1 MNQNKRQLYID
12 KEAVATLAMARDGL
26 LKPVTKLMNQKES
39 DEVNSTGQY
48 KGELF
53 PFSFILAPS
62 GKKNTA
68 VLKSAKKGEM
78 IELVCDN
85 KVCGSIIVDEIFPI
99 DKHKRVQK
107 IYGTDNLAHPGV
119 KDTLKRLGEYA
130 VCGEY
135 AVEFHDISRNIK
147 KTNNAIESLEAK
159 NISSIILSGKP
170 FHRVHERLI
179 RTALVK
185 CDLLIIFLQKPY
197 HDDNELNFKI
207 RYRTLLYFVDNFV
220 PKDRVILLPLE
231 NTYIFGGMN
240 ELTLNAIVSKNYGA
254 TQLLIGQN
262 HAGLGAYWDHNKLIS
277 IVDTLKDIDI
287 KIEILSEFVYCDKCT
302 TLVSTNACPHGSHH
316 HVKYHNESIME
327 LFRLGIIPPAI
338 LMRKE
343 ISSIILS
350 ELYPSRKATLQKI
363 HQNLSTSSGVID
375 EFECENFYDGL
386 MNLYQTSSLT

>member
-1 MNQNKRQLYID
+1 MNKNNKQLYID

-39 DEVNSTGQY
+39 QEVNSTGRY
-48 KGELF
+48 KDSLF

-62 GKKNTA
+62 GKKNHQ
-68 VLKSAKKGEM
+68 VLQNAKKGELL
-78 IELVCDN
+78 ELVCDK

-99 DKHKRVQK
+99 NKNERVQK

-130 VCGEY
+130 VSGEY
-135 AVEFHDISRNIK
+135 AIEFHDISRNIK
-147 KTNNAIESLEAK
+147 KTKNAIESLEAQ

-197 HDDNELNFKI
+197 HDDGELNFKT
-207 RYRTLLYFVDNFV
+207 RYRTLQYFVDNFV
-220 PKDRVILLPLE
+220 PKDRVLLLPLE
-231 NTYIFGGMN
+231 NTYIFGGIN

-277 IVDTLKDIDI
+277 IVDTLKDIAI

-350 ELYPSRKATLQKI
+350 ELYPSRKNTLQRI

-375 EFECENFYDGL
+375 EFKCEDFYDGL

>member
-1 MNQNKRQLYID
+1 MKTSNKLLYID

-26 LKPVTKLMNQKES
+26 LKPVTKLMNKKES
-39 DEVNSTGQY
+39 EEVNKTNLYNGS
-48 KGELF
+48 LF
-53 PFSFILAPS
+53 PFSFILSPA
-62 GKKNTA
+62 GKINNIVLSNTQ
-68 VLKSAKKGEM
+68 KGDTLTL
-78 IELVCDN
+78 ICDN
-85 KVCGSIIVDEIFPI
+85 KECGTLIVDEVFEISKDERI
-99 DKHKRVQK
+99 QK
-107 IYGTDNLAHPGV
+107 IYGTNNPDHPGV
-119 KDTLKRLGEYA
+119 KDTYKRLGNLA

-135 AVEFHDISRNIK
+135 TIEFDAIQHNLK
-147 KTNNAIESLEAK
+147 KTDKIITNLKAK

-197 HDDNELNFKI
+197 HDDGRLSYRV
-207 RYRTLLYFVDNFV
+207 RYDTVKYFLDNFI

-231 NTYIFGGMN
+231 NTYIFGGLN

-254 TQLLIGQN
+254 TQLIIGQN
-262 HAGLGAYWDHNKLIS
+262 HAGLGAYWDHNEFIS
-277 IVDTLKDIDI
+277 IVDTLKTLNIT
-287 KIEILSEFVYCDKCT
+287 IEILSEFVYCDKCT

-343 ISSIILS
+343 VSAIILS
-350 ELYPSRKATLQKI
+350 ELYPSRKATLKKI
-363 HQNLSTSSGVID
+363 YQNLSTSSGVID
-375 EFECENFYDGL
+375 EFKCEDFYDGL
-386 MNLYQTSSLT
+386 MQLYQTSSLT